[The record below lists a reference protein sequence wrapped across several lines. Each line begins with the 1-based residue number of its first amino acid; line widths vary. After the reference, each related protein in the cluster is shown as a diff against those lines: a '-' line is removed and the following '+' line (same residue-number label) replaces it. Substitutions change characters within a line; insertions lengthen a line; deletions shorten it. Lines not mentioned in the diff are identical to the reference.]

1 MAVRVL
7 VVDDSRFFR
16 RRVTEML
23 ESDPQIKVIDS
34 AENGLEAVSKASRLK
49 PDVITMDVEMPVMDG
64 STANTK
70 KKGG

>member
-23 ESDPQIKVIDS
+23 ESDARIKVIGH
-34 AENGLEAVSKASRLK
+34 AENGAATAFGLIASKAKIAELFVDRL
-49 PDVITMDVEMPVMDG
+49 PT
-64 STANTK
+64 SS
-70 KKGG
+70 